1 MSFIYRYYLYEIYE
15 KKKEKEDQQQQKID
29 YRNAD
34 ETEKF
39 NKKMEEERARQKKA
53 ETECERIG
61 ELLKQIAKVLGKLFD
76 KLQVSNS
83 F

>member
-1 MSFIYRYYLYEIYE
+1 MSFIYRYYLYEIYI
-15 KKKEKEDQQQQKID
+15 KKKEKKNQQQKID
-29 YRNAD
+29 YRNAE

-61 ELLKQIAKVLGKLFD
+61 ELLKQITKVLGKLFD